1 MRFRLCATI
10 LFWFELCS
18 LVLWLQTATAETNSQ
33 PSFLSA
39 RGQDIVNEKGEK
51 VLLRGVGLGNWMLPE
66 GYMWKFENADRPRR
80 IEKLVL
86 DLTDPE
92 YAERFWTEFRASY
105 ITEADIRRIAE
116 LGFNSVRPALNAR
129 LFMSETDPPQRVE
142 EGYQLLDH
150 LVRWCKTYGLYVII
164 DMHAAPGGQT
174 GQNIDDSAN
183 DQPELF
189 QQQKYQDRLV
199 DLWVDLA
206 KRYKDEPTVAGYDL
220 LNEPLPQRTGAAP
233 KYKHLVEPLYK
244 RVTKAIREV
253 DQRHMIVLEGVDWA
267 NDWSIFTE
275 RFDAN
280 VVYQFHYYCWDTPA
294 QLKSIDRYL
303 EHRQR
308 LNAPVWVGETGER
321 DSTIYWAT
329 TEYFEARNIGW
340 SFWPWKK
347 MDTANTPYSIKRP
360 AGWDAVAAYSR
371 GRTKPARETAQRT
384 LDEFLRNIRL
394 ENCAYYPDV
403 VNAMLRRAPVRIE
416 AENYGQAGPGIS
428 YQVNQPTNR
437 SHYYRLETAVP
448 VKIHTTQRPRTDQF
462 IVLTT
467 NEWTSY
473 QIECDAA
480 RITTLILSVR
490 AEVTPAQAQLRI
502 NDQIVSVP
510 VTTKSWTEIKLNT
523 LPLQQGSNQIKWTVQ
538 RGTIELDWIDVRFAD
553 EARPVKTE

>member
-510 VTTKSWTEIKLNT
+510 VTTKSWTEIKLTT